1 MASVI
6 YNTFKQRLMTG
17 EVDMDTDSIYCALFP
32 VAYSP
37 NIDTQSVWSD
47 VSASECAAGSG
58 YVAGGTILTGVTV
71 MKNLTTDKGIFD
83 ANDVTWANSTITA
96 RYAVL
101 YKSATP
107 TTSWLIAAF
116 DFGADKSSSSGDFT
130 IMWNANGII
139 DLY

>member
-1 MASVI
+1 MASVVF
-6 YNTFKQRLMTG
+6 NTFKQRLMTG
-17 EVDMDTDSIYCALFP
+17 EVDMDSDSIYVALFP
-32 VAYSP
+32 NTFTP
-37 NIDTQSVWSD
+37 NVDTQSVWSD
-47 VSASECAAGSG
+47 VSGDECAAGSG

-83 ANDVTWANSTITA
+83 ANDVTWASSTITA

-101 YKSATP
+101 YKSDTP

-116 DFGADKSSSSGDFT
+116 DFTTDKSSSSGDFT
-130 IMWNANGII
+130 IMWNANGIL